1 MPIEELQLVNFRSYA
16 KGVFKLDPKIT
27 IFTGPNGSGKT
38 NLLESVYTLALTK
51 SFRAKDH
58 DLIKHGQNFFRI
70 SASRARTKI
79 ILAYGSKAAKRFKKI
94 SYNNTNYSIANYI
107 GKLKVTLFEPG
118 DLEIINGAPE
128 KRRQF
133 LDAILSQADTSYL
146 KTLISY
152 KRTIKQRNTLL
163 LSGDSTKIKDQIFV
177 WDLKL
182 TERASEIYLK
192 RNQLIKYFDQRTQDI
207 YNQIAR
213 SKINLKLH
221 YQPSVEGRDNYESA
235 FIKTLTDKLS
245 QDIATGFTT
254 IGPHREDFNILFNNS
269 PIESVASRGEIRT
282 TALAL
287 KLAEVNYL
295 AEVSEDKPTL
305 LLDDVFSELDTSRRQ
320 FLIKQL
326 KGYQTLITTTD
337 IATIKQQLKKEFT
350 EIKLGGKN
358 HAG

>member
-1 MPIEELQLVNFRSYA
+1 MPVEELHLVNFRSYA
-16 KGVFKLDPKIT
+16 NEVFKLDPKIT

-58 DLIKHGQNFFRI
+58 NLIKHGQNFFRI
-70 SASRARTKI
+70 NVNGKKTNI
-79 ILAYGSKAAKRFKKI
+79 TLAYGIKAAKRFKKI

-152 KRTIKQRNTLL
+152 KRILKQRNTLL
-163 LSGDSTKIKDQIFV
+163 LSGDSTRIKDQIFA

-192 RNQLIKYFDQRTQDI
+192 RNQLLEYFNQRIQDI
-207 YNQIAR
+207 YNQIAK
-213 SKINLKLH
+213 SKINLKLR
-221 YQPSVEGRDNYESA
+221 YQPSVEGKDNYESA
-235 FIKTLTDKLS
+235 FLKTLTDKLS
-245 QDIATGFTT
+245 QDIAVGFTT
-254 IGPHREDFNILFNNS
+254 IGPHREDFNILFEAS
-269 PIESVASRGEIRT
+269 PIESLASRGEIRT

-295 AEVSEDKPTL
+295 AGSSESKPIL
-305 LLDDVFSELDTSRRQ
+305 LLDDVFSELDASRRQ
-320 FLIKQL
+320 FLVKQL
-326 KGYQTLITTTD
+326 RDYQTLITTTD
-337 IATIKQQLKKEFT
+337 IAAIKNQLKKGFT
-350 EIKLGGKN
+350 EIKLGGKK
-358 HAG
+358 